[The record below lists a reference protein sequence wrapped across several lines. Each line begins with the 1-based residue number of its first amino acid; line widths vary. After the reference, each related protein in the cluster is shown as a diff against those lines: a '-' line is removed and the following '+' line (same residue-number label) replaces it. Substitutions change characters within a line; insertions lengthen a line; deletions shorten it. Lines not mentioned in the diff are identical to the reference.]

1 MPTLTRDEGFTW
13 TAARSAE
20 LFASAEATEGMTAFI
35 ERRPPAW
42 APKPAPNS

>member
-13 TAARSAE
+13 TAALSAE

-42 APKPAPNS
+42 APKPRPE